1 MKVEGIFD
9 PEIRKIETEIISYLL
24 NSTIA
29 AARGEITSKIL
40 FYFVTRKDL
49 TQAEL
54 QRLTGYSVGKISQ
67 ELNSFVDLGLIE
79 IYKKTKPWIYSMD
92 SIVTEMF
99 ARTINLI
106 KINLK
111 WETQFLEIKKELEED
126 KNELQKFNGYDKINK
141 SIEEYLAMFAGFKIV
156 LKLWEELNKK
166 YESE

>member
-9 PEIRKIETEIISYLL
+9 PEITKIETEIISYLL

-67 ELNSFVDLGLIE
+67 ELNSFIDLGLIE

-99 ARTINLI
+99 SRAINLI

-111 WETQFLEIKKELEED
+111 WESQFLDIKKELEED

-141 SIEEYLAMFAGFKIV
+141 SIEEYLARFAGFKVV
-156 LKLWEELNKK
+156 LKLWEELKKK
-166 YESE
+166 YERE